1 MNLIAILLTQ
11 MAAAMPIAEAPA
23 PAPIAPQA
31 AAPAIERY
39 VGKYPFDK
47 VDGVAFLDHPKVRA
61 AVEAVVKDAEVR
73 KWVLQANDSPS
84 PAIYRLGAEIV
95 AVGCQAHA
103 CDARNWAILV
113 DPGRMSAR
121 VCYFN
126 GTTARWFPAIGR
138 PLNGVDECR
147 FDPPKGK

>member
-1 MNLIAILLTQ
+1 MNLIPILLTQ
-11 MAAAMPIAEAPA
+11 MAAAMPVADAPA
-23 PAPIAPQA
+23 PAPRAPQA
-31 AAPAIERY
+31 AAPAVERY

-47 VDGVAFLDHPKVRA
+47 VDGVTFLDHPKIRA
-61 AVEAVVKDAEVR
+61 AVQAVVKDPQVL
-73 KWVLQANDSPS
+73 KWVLQPNDSPS
-84 PAIYRLGAEIV
+84 PPIYRLGAEVV

-103 CDARNWAILV
+103 CGERNWAILV
-113 DPGRMSAR
+113 DPGRLSAR

-138 PLNGVDECR
+138 PLNGIDECP